1 MALPIGTVYF
11 LIIFVLIDVCL
22 IIDFPPQNRKLRHL
36 QGVSVRNLVIS
47 PPSNRSR
54 GKTIDD
60 DDIPNTL
67 QSPAKALAKAES
79 RSLHHSRSFTSLTI
93 PAKLPSTG
101 ADDQKHETRRT
112 RRRST
117 LPWSGEN
124 AEIRQIKLGDIMKS
138 RMADT
143 WFSIHCDGIEGPVYV
158 SEVMEKATNP
168 SFQSFDLNTCGPLV
182 SRLDEMTLK
191 LWAKTAAMSKYT
203 LLVELQLSL
212 RSLQFVGKSL
222 DNFHQPFPAN
232 SILFHFAD
240 GVYTNLTDLPPVQ
253 EPGTARTPG
262 WSLHKSA
269 QPTSS
274 YDALMRLAN
283 LDDCIQD
290 ALATREKL
298 EAQINTILE
307 KNQHAM
313 SSLSKTSQA
322 QDKLSFTK
330 RAVAA
335 ERKQLRSSTKR
346 KEELIASIK
355 ARREAMVTGREN
367 QDRTRSHLP
376 DAQVKLSSSA
386 SLLEKNTEE
395 SKGQIRRICE
405 DLLSIYPIDPI
416 HGKPLAFTIAGLA
429 LPNSSFEDID
439 RDSVAAALGFT
450 AHLVFLLSFYLSVPI
465 PYPVKPYSSASI
477 IQDPVSVALPQRTFP
492 LHPVNVHYRFEYG
505 VFLLN
510 KDIEFLM
517 TARGLRAL
525 DIRHTLPNLKYL
537 LYVLTAGTTEIPLRK
552 AGGVRG
558 LLLGRITPSL
568 SRRGSEDSTTS
579 GEWINP
585 RKFPDAV
592 VKVNG
597 DANKAKG
604 KKPVTSAETS
614 AVSAS
619 PNVHPLRTSA

>member
-1 MALPIGTVYF
+1 MSSTGDNLDSSNDGAGSQRQRPWL
-11 LIIFVLIDVCL
+11 
-22 IIDFPPQNRKLRHL
+22 FPSNHKLRHL
-36 QGVSVRNLVIS
+36 QGVSVRNLVID
-47 PPSNRSR
+47 PPFNRSR

-67 QSPAKALAKAES
+67 QSPAKALSKAEN
-79 RSLHHSRSFTSLTI
+79 RPLQHSRSFTNLKS
-93 PAKLPSTG
+93 PAKLPG
-101 ADDQKHETRRT
+101 NEAVDQKQESRRI

-117 LPWSGEN
+117 LPWSGDN
-124 AEIRQIKLGDIMKS
+124 AEIRQIKLADIMQS

-143 WFSIHCDGIEGPVYV
+143 WFSIHCDGVEGPVYI
-158 SEVMEKATNP
+158 SEVIEKATNP
-168 SFQSFDLNTCGPLV
+168 SFQSFDLNACGPLV

-191 LWAKTAAMSKYT
+191 LWAKTAAMRDYT
-203 LLVELQLSL
+203 LLVELHLSL

-222 DNFHQPFPAN
+222 DSFHQPLPAN

-253 EPGTARTPG
+253 GPATSRLPEWHQKT
-262 WSLHKSA
+262 A

-313 SSLSKTSQA
+313 SSLSKASQA
-322 QDKLSFTK
+322 QEKLSLTK

-335 ERKQLRSSTKR
+335 EKKQLRGSTKR

-355 ARREAMVTGREN
+355 ARREAMTTGRES

-376 DAQVKLSSSA
+376 DAQVKLASSS

-405 DLLSIYPIDPI
+405 DLLSIYPIEPVP
-416 HGKPLAFTIAGLA
+416 GKPLTFTIAGLV
-429 LPNSSFEDID
+429 LPNSSFADID
-439 RDSVAAALGFT
+439 RESVAAALGFT
-450 AHLVFLLSFYLSVPI
+450 AHLVFLLSFYLSTPI
-465 PYPVKPYSSASI
+465 PYPLKPYSSTSI
-477 IQDPVSVALPQRTFP
+477 IHDPISVALPQRTFP
-492 LHPVNVHYRFEYG
+492 LYPVNVHYRFEYG

-510 KDIEFLM
+510 KNIEFLM
-517 TARGLRAL
+517 TFRGLRAL

-537 LYVLTAGTTEIPLRK
+537 LYVLTAGSSEIPLRK

-558 LLLGRITPSL
+558 LLLGRVTPSL
-568 SRRGSEDSTTS
+568 SRRGSEDSVTS

-585 RKFPDAV
+585 RKFPDALM
-592 VKVNG
+592 KMNG
-597 DANKAKG
+597 SADKTKG
-604 KKPVTSAETS
+604 KRPSTSAE
-614 AVSAS
+614 VSAATAGPS
-619 PNVHPLRTSA
+619 AHPLRTNA